1 MTERFRVLES
11 EPVGGGA
18 PSYVVE
24 DWLDESDP
32 VPVDPWFSD
41 RDEAQEFADR
51 LNRIE
56 AEKGE
61 P

>member
-1 MTERFRVLES
+1 
-11 EPVGGGA
+11 
-18 PSYVVE
+18 
-24 DWLDESDP
+24 